1 MTHRLGIEIP
11 ADLPISDKLTLARWA
26 DHHGFA
32 DLWHAEISDPDA
44 LVTLAAVAGCTQQIR
59 LGTAIVP
66 LGTRSIPVI
75 AAATATICD
84 LAPGRFSLGVGVSSK
99 VIVEQWNGMRRG
111 RPLGRAR
118 ESIDLLRL
126 LLSGGRSHHDGEFV
140 ASEGFRLRRPPV
152 DPPQIFLG
160 ALNERMLELAGE
172 LADGVLL
179 NFVPVSAVP
188 RALDAVARGAERAG
202 RVAPPDTAIMLP
214 CTVNGDRAA
223 AREPFAHALAFYL
236 SAPPYQQ
243 ALTWYGLGDEVARAE
258 EAWAAKDIERVR
270 REISTDLVDA
280 LGAFGPLDHCV
291 ARVEDYWRAGVNAV
305 AVSPIES
312 DFMGTLEAFGPIAQ
326 RVAAPSARSH
336 EPLLTSSTAP
346 HSA

>member
-1 MTHRLGIEIP
+1 MTQRLGIEIP
-11 ADLPISDKLTLARWA
+11 ADLPIGDKLTLARWA
-26 DHHGFA
+26 DQHGFA

-44 LVTLAAVAGCTQQIR
+44 LVTLAAVAACTQRIR

-75 AAATATICD
+75 AAATATLCD
-84 LAPGRFSLGVGVSSK
+84 LAPGRFALGVGVSSK

-126 LLSGGRSHHDGEFV
+126 LLGGGRSEHDGEFV
-140 ASEGFRLRRPPV
+140 SSHGFRLRRPPV
-152 DPPQIFLG
+152 DPPLLLLG

-172 LADGVLL
+172 VADGVLL
-179 NFVPVSAVP
+179 NFVPVRAVP

-202 RVAPPDTAIMLP
+202 RAAPPDTAIMLP

-223 AREPFAHALAFYL
+223 AREPFARALAFYL

-243 ALTWYGLGDEVARAE
+243 ALTWYGLGDDVVRAK

-270 REISTDLVDA
+270 RGLSAEFVDA
-280 LGAFGPLDHCV
+280 LGAFGPLEHCV
-291 ARVEDYWRAGVNAV
+291 ARVEDYWRAGVNSV
-305 AVSPIES
+305 AVSPIEA
-312 DFMGTLEAFGPIAQ
+312 DFMGTLEVFAPLAQ
-326 RVAAPSARSH
+326 RLAGNARRH
-336 EPLLTSSTAP
+336 EPLLASSSAG
-346 HSA
+346 HSE